1 MIKRTIDVSQASYL
15 HLKNLQLLI
24 DQEGKTVGRIPVEDL
39 GILILEHPAITITQ
53 GVILACQKNNVAVV
67 FCDERHLPYS
77 TLLPLSEGNQLH
89 SKVLR
94 QQIKISQPSKKRLW
108 KIIVQEKIRQQ
119 ALTLKNSGKPHQE
132 LLSISLKVK
141 SGDSGNLEAE
151 AARKYW
157 PLLMGKGFVR
167 DFEAEG
173 ANALL
178 NYGYSI
184 VRAMIARAL
193 VGTGLHPALGLFHH
207 NQYNGLALADDLM
220 EPFRPWVDRIVCKLL
235 MEDSDAQINKESK
248 QKLLGL
254 PGKQVL
260 WGKKEMPLLVVSHL
274 LATRLK
280 QAYEDSSL
288 SLIWPEWIE

>member
-15 HLKNLQLLI
+15 HLKNKQLLI
-24 DQEGKTVGRIPVEDL
+24 DQNGETVGKVPVEDL

-53 GVILACQKNNVAVV
+53 GLILACQKNNVAVV

-94 QQIKISQPSKKRLW
+94 QQIKISQPSKKQLW
-108 KIIVQEKIRQQ
+108 KNIVKEKIRQQ
-119 ALTLKNSGKPHQE
+119 ALTLEQLGKPCE
-132 LLSISLKVK
+132 TLLSISSKVK

-173 ANALL
+173 TNALL

-220 EPFRPWVDRIVCKLL
+220 EPFRPWVDRIVYGILQKNPLAIV
-235 MEDSDAQINKESK
+235 DKDSK
-248 QKLLGL
+248 QALLEL
-254 PGKQVL
+254 LGKQVL
-260 WGKKEMPLLVVSHL
+260 WEEKEMPLLVVSHL
-274 LATRLK
+274 LAARLK
-280 QAYEDSSL
+280 QAHEDPYL
-288 SLIWPEWIE
+288 CLNWPKWIE

>member
-1 MIKRTIDVSQASYL
+1 MS
-15 HLKNLQLLI
+15 
-24 DQEGKTVGRIPVEDL
+24 
-39 GILILEHPAITITQ
+39 
-53 GVILACQKNNVAVV
+53 
-67 FCDERHLPYS
+67 
-77 TLLPLSEGNQLH
+77 LS
-89 SKVLR
+89 S
-94 QQIKISQPSKKRLW
+94 
-108 KIIVQEKIRQQ
+108 
-119 ALTLKNSGKPHQE
+119 
-132 LLSISLKVK
+132 KVK

-220 EPFRPWVDRIVCKLL
+220 EPFRPWVDRIVYGILQKNPLAIV
-235 MEDSDAQINKESK
+235 DKDSK
-248 QKLLGL
+248 QALLEL
-254 PGKQVL
+254 LGKQVL
-260 WGKKEMPLLVVSHL
+260 WEEKEMPLLVVSHL
-274 LATRLK
+274 LAARLK
-280 QAYEDSSL
+280 QIHEAPYL
-288 SLIWPEWIE
+288 CLNWPKWIE